1 MNQLSKSNLCG
12 LLGITRQ
19 KYYRSYWRLDAKRKI
34 ADRVVAMVDN
44 IRMTQPRIGTRT
56 SYYLLQ
62 KE

>member
-44 IRMTQPRIGTRT
+44 IRMTQPRIGTRK
-56 SYYLLQ
+56 L
-62 KE
+62 